1 MLLTQI
7 DSCCKNQII
16 VIVANIRLIF
26 AAQTPNNKMMLL
38 SRDGENQS
46 ACLVKQLEIFTTLL
60 NGVTLY

>member
-46 ACLVKQLEIFTTLL
+46 VW
-60 NGVTLY
+60 